1 MESYRNPDLWVV
13 KLQQS
18 SLNDGSTL
26 ALASLCMYLYD
37 REKKTAHWQECLITQ
52 SIMPGLFI
60 TEQLLAPVLCLALAT
75 ESELSIKNLTE
86 NIKWKN

>member
-18 SLNDGSTL
+18 SLKDGSIL
-26 ALASLCMYLYD
+26 ALASLCKYLYD
-37 REKKTAHWQECLITQ
+37 RKKKAHWQECLITQ
-52 SIMPGLFI
+52 SIMAGLFI
-60 TEQLLAPVLCLALAT
+60 TEQLLAPVLGLVLAT

-86 NIKWKN
+86 SIKWKN